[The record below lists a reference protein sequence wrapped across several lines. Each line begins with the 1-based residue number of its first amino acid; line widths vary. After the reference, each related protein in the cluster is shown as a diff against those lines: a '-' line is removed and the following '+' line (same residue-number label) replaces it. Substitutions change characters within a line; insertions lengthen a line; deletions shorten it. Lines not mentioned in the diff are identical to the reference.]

1 MTRVRLP
8 LLGSVVEPAPDRE
21 PRFDPC
27 LPEALRQAPGALV
40 VVAGARA
47 ARRRAAADFS
57 RALEAEG
64 LRVTALEEA
73 RAGTSREDVVRAISA
88 LSTDT
93 DVTVV
98 EGHASLGLYRATL
111 SLVVGAVGADAALR
125 RLRGVADVEV
135 EEASPS
141 LVAALAA
148 LVAKSV
154 IVRR

>member
-8 LLGSVVEPAPDRE
+8 LLGTAAEPPADRE
-21 PRFDPC
+21 PRFEPC
-27 LPEALRQAPGALV
+27 LPEALRPAPGALV

-64 LRVTALEEA
+64 LRVASLEEA
-73 RAGTSREDVVRAISA
+73 GAGTTREDVVRAITA
-88 LSTDT
+88 LAPDT

-111 SLVVGAVGADAALR
+111 SVVVGAVGTDAALR

-135 EEASPS
+135 EEASAS

-148 LVAKSV
+148 LVAKRV
-154 IVRR
+154 LARP

>member
-8 LLGSVVEPAPDRE
+8 LLGSDAEPSPDRE

-27 LPEALRQAPGALV
+27 LPEALRPAPGALV

-47 ARRRAAADFS
+47 ARRRAAADFT
-57 RALEAEG
+57 RALEGEG
-64 LRVTALEEA
+64 LRVASLEEA
-73 RAGTSREDVVRAISA
+73 RAGTSREDVVRAITA
-88 LSTDT
+88 LAAHT

-148 LVAKSV
+148 LVAKRV
-154 IVRR
+154 LARP